1 MTLVYKIIFQLG
13 YLFFNITGKTWW
25 YAYVSFRRLF
35 VLTKGGSND
44 KMSAQLSR
52 SFPPIKLN
60 DVSGVLGTLTHE
72 KIQEVVANIDKN
84 GYHIFDATLSAS
96 KVEALVELSLNLE
109 AELIPAA
116 KDGTKRAK
124 YDRKNPLSPRYQ
136 FNEQEILRNK
146 LIQEISFDRSL
157 YAIAQGYLKCIPIQD
172 LTAVWWSTAFSKQAS
187 SEAAQLYHFDM
198 DRFKFIKF
206 FFYLTDVD
214 STNGP
219 HCYIRGSHKQ
229 MPDKVWKDG
238 RIPDNEVQESFPKE
252 DILEITGKKG
262 SIIAVDTR
270 GLHKGKVLEKGE
282 RLILQIEY
290 TNSLFGAEYQHIDLK
305 GHLDKDLQRTLQ
317 DQKHP
322 YQRFTI

>member
-1 MTLVYKIIFQLG
+1 MTLVYQLVFRIGYIFFKIS
-13 YLFFNITGKTWW
+13 KRTWW
-25 YAYVSFRRLF
+25 KSYVSFRRLF
-35 VLTKGGSND
+35 VITKGAFND
-44 KMSAQLSR
+44 RMSEKLSR
-52 SFPPIKLN
+52 EFPQQKLGH
-60 DVSGVLGTLTHE
+60 VSGLLG
-72 KIQEVVANIDKN
+72 NIGEEQVDDIVKQIEKN
-84 GYHIFDATLSAS
+84 GYHIFDATLPMS

-109 AELIPAA
+109 AELIPPA
-116 KDGTKRAK
+116 KDGTKTAK
-124 YDRKNPLSPRYQ
+124 YDRKNILTPRYQ
-136 FNEQEILRNK
+136 FNEQEILKNK
-146 LIQEISFDRSL
+146 LVQEISFDRSL

-172 LTAVWWSTAFSKQAS
+172 LTAVWWSAAFSKQAS

-214 STNGP
+214 ATNGP
-219 HCYIRGSHKQ
+219 HCYIRGSHKH

-290 TNSLFGAEYQHIDLK
+290 TNSLFGAEYQRIDLK
-305 GHLDKDLQRTLQ
+305 GHLEKDLLNTLQ
-317 DQKHP
+317 NNKHS
-322 YQRFTI
+322 YQRFSI